1 MAVGHGREEGKQ
13 STLFL
18 RGKYNKVTKGGTA
31 EKYIPER
38 PSNGSVFPVVS
49 AASVD
54 THHIAG
60 IYWRSCIHSYW
71 FLIAFY
77 SC

>member
-1 MAVGHGREEGKQ
+1 MSVTSAH
-13 STLFL
+13 L

-31 EKYIPER
+31 KKYIPER

-71 FLIAFY
+71 FLVAFMAVRT
-77 SC
+77 CLLWE